1 LIDELP
7 DEPADPA
14 RRLARRPA
22 AAIRELVITGL
33 SLDSRRVG
41 PGEAFVAV
49 TGAQAHGMAFA
60 RQAEARGAAVVLH
73 DGLAAAP
80 PLGIPAVA
88 VADLGSR
95 LSSLGARFFHNP
107 SERLTVA
114 GVTGTNGKTSTAHF
128 IAQAWQRDA
137 GGAGLIGTV
146 GYGPLSA
153 LRAANM
159 TTPDPITLQGMLAE
173 CIEQGVDKVAMEV
186 SSHAL
191 AQGRCDDVAFD
202 AAVFTNLSRDHLD
215 YHGTM
220 EAYAAAKRR
229 LFFDCH
235 PRFAVVN
242 QDDALG
248 KALIAEIRNGTEVLS
263 YGTNGS
269 SELRGSVLQ
278 MDSTGMTLRL
288 AGPWGD
294 GEVQTGLMGAFN
306 LSNLLAAAGT
316 LALLGMSWGRVLH
329 QLELMHAVP
338 GRMHCLGGERNQPVV
353 VVDYAHTPDALRQAL
368 TALRAHLHGR
378 LVCVFGCGG
387 DRDAGKR
394 PLMARVAEELADRV
408 VLTSDNPRS
417 EEPAAILRDMLQGLE
432 RPQRALVLEDRGA
445 AIRQAVRDSAEGDI
459 VLVAGKGHEAW
470 QEAQG
475 QKVPFSDEAA
485 VRAALEDAA

>member
-1 LIDELP
+1 MSLQTLLEGWCDDLP
-7 DEPADPA
+7 
-14 RRLARRPA
+14 LAL
-22 AAIRELVITGL
+22 RELVITGL
-33 SLDSRRVG
+33 SLDSRRVD

-49 TGAQAHGMAFA
+49 AGAQAHGMAFA
-60 RQAEARGAAVVLH
+60 RQAEARGATVVIH
-73 DGLAAAP
+73 DGLAEAP
-80 PLGIPAVA
+80 PLESTLSIPAVA
-88 VADLGSR
+88 VPGIGSR

-137 GGAGLIGTV
+137 GAAGLIGTV
-146 GYGPLSA
+146 GYGPMGA
-153 LRAANM
+153 LTAANM
-159 TTPDPITLQGMLAE
+159 TTPDPIALQGMLAG
-173 CIEQGVDKVAMEV
+173 CIEQGVEKMAMEV

-191 AQGRCDDVAFD
+191 DQGRCDDVAFD

-215 YHGTM
+215 YHGSM

-229 LFFDCH
+229 LFIDCH
-235 PRFAVVN
+235 PRFAIVN

-248 KALIAEIRNGTEVLS
+248 KSLIAGIRNGTEVLS

-278 MDSTGMTLRL
+278 MDSSGMTLRL
-288 AGPWGD
+288 AGPWGE
-294 GEVQTGLMGAFN
+294 GEVHSGLLGAFN

-316 LALLGMSWGRVLH
+316 LALLGMPWGGVLH
-329 QLELMHAVP
+329 QLEMMHAVP
-338 GRMHCLGGERNQPVV
+338 GRMRCLGGDRNQPVV

-368 TALRAHLHGR
+368 SALRAHLHGR

-394 PLMARVAEELADRV
+394 PMMARVAEELADRV
-408 VLTSDNPRS
+408 VLTSDNPRG
-417 EEPAAILRDMLQGLE
+417 EEPAAILRDMLQGLA
-432 RPQRALVLEDRGA
+432 RPQRALVIEDRGV

-470 QEAQG
+470 QETKG